1 LNFKPWVVKV
11 IALKLRKVGNSV
23 GAILP
28 QEILARMHVTD
39 GDTIFLTEAPGGYR
53 LTPYDPDF
61 EQQMTRARRIM
72 KKRRNVLRELAN

>member
-1 LNFKPWVVKV
+1 MV
-11 IALKLRKVGNSV
+11 ALKLRKIGNSV

-28 QEILARMHVTD
+28 QEALARMHLTE

-53 LTPYDPDF
+53 VTPYEPEF

-72 KKRRNVLRELAN
+72 KKRRNVLRELAK